1 MAMALACGTRQR
13 LSEVNPDGALYFIE
27 KLLFQIYEHF
37 DEQVLVDVTFK
48 FSNPPAL
55 ITAHRLI
62 LSAASPYFRQL
73 FKSEEGICPL
83 IEISDIDSD
92 IFERL
97 ITFCYT
103 GKTLITIENVD
114 RMLKAALILQLDEA
128 VANCIDFL
136 MEYITDYTLA
146 RAYTFENEVQ
156 CALLSAKIYEY
167 EIRNFASVIQST
179 EFLNFDV
186 TKLQKILESDDL
198 NITTEKEAF
207 KAVKRW
213 YEYDE
218 SARKQKVFDLISCL
232 RLSQFHTNF
241 IMENIN
247 PLPGCHVLAMEAISW
262 VNVPSTRENVSLRF
276 TSPRPRIAEA
286 FMAFNFWD
294 EDSRTIFQYNTT
306 EDLWQKWV
314 DIKPGVPDV
323 QAIFMDDNLFLIG
336 GIRNN
341 TAINEV
347 NSWNFRTK
355 LFQRLPPMNQPRYL
369 HCVVE
374 LNHKVY
380 VVGGK
385 GEDDEILN
393 SVEMYTA
400 SDGWE
405 SINAMI
411 TPRCWATAVVFNEK
425 IYVFGGHDG
434 DDLKSVECY
443 NPITN
448 NWTQCADMNEGH
460 SNPGASVHNGQIF
473 VVGGCNLEEESSTVE
488 RYDAQRNEWT
498 RICSLN
504 IGCEKPYC
512 ISIYNQLWCVG
523 GGVNN
528 RTSDCVSVY
537 DEQNDKWID
546 KKPMPEHSFYYCFTV
561 PNALL

>member
-393 SVEMYTA
+393 SVEIVLFIT
-400 SDGWE
+400 SDSQINKLQKMQNRAMRHILNARYDT
-405 SINAMI
+405 SISSMLNTLKWLNVKQLISFHTMKYIYNIKTGALPDYLRENLSYSSGTHTYPTRDRHNFI
-411 TPRCWATAVVFNEK
+411 LPRCHTENAKLDLYYKSLKMFNELPVDIK
-425 IYVFGGHDG
+425 TCNN
-434 DDLKSVECY
+434 LKKFKNLLY
-443 NPITN
+443 N
-448 NWTQCADMNEGH
+448 
-460 SNPGASVHNGQIF
+460 
-473 VVGGCNLEEESSTVE
+473 
-488 RYDAQRNEWT
+488 
-498 RICSLN
+498 
-504 IGCEKPYC
+504 YC
-512 ISIYNQLWCVG
+512 KTYI
-523 GGVNN
+523 
-528 RTSDCVSVY
+528 
-537 DEQNDKWID
+537 
-546 KKPMPEHSFYYCFTV
+546 
-561 PNALL
+561 